1 MRDFLTLNGLLRSP
15 TEERFDASS
24 SNSSSSSTLGAPMLQ
39 VLQAVQELRPTM
51 LPTLQGHVASADN
64 DDDDDDFC
72 F

>member
-24 SNSSSSSTLGAPMLQ
+24 SSSSSSTLGAPMLQ
-39 VLQAVQELRPTM
+39 VLQAARELRPTM

-64 DDDDDDFC
+64 DNDDDFC

>member
-24 SNSSSSSTLGAPMLQ
+24 SSSTLGAPMLQ
-39 VLQAVQELRPTM
+39 VLQAVRELRPTM